1 VHGVTLVERAAAETL
16 PADHGSPDVNLS
28 DAVPVAP
35 ARSRPVMPDLAL
47 VLLRWTLKKS
57 RRRLARHWDDT
68 TRHPRTPWLPGDP
81 QSVGQCGVSSAWLMP
96 RLRRSRRSQARYC
109 FGDISF
115 GADKDVAEFHCW
127 VEIGDEASPRRLV
140 IDLTFDQ
147 FDQFSRFEKLR
158 DRSVLCEYYGDLTD
172 RSIEYKAKSRR
183 SLEEL
188 RGDSVWDRYKALDQA
203 TSPVWRKA
211 FRSLHQAMAVRSRS
225 VTTQQQTS
233 SGAAG
238 SESAGSTAA

>member
-1 VHGVTLVERAAAETL
+1 MTLVERAAAEL
-16 PADHGSPDVNLS
+16 SPADHGSPETDLS
-28 DAVPVAP
+28 DAEP
-35 ARSRPVMPDLAL
+35 AALSHSRPAVSGLRL
-47 VLLRWTLKKS
+47 GLLRWTLKK
-57 RRRLARHWDDT
+57 RRHRLARHWNDT
-68 TRHPRTPWLPGDP
+68 TRHPRTPRLPGDP
-81 QSVGQCGVSSAWLMP
+81 LSVGQCGVSSAWLMP
-96 RLRRSRRSQARYC
+96 RLRRSWRSQARYC
-109 FGDISF
+109 FGDVRF
-115 GADKDVAEFHCW
+115 GADKEIAAFHCW

-147 FDQFSRFEKLR
+147 FDQFSRFEKLSNR
-158 DRSVLCEYYGDLTD
+158 PVLCEYYGDLTNW
-172 RSIEYKAKSRR
+172 SIEYKANSRR

-188 RGDSVWDRYKALDQA
+188 RGDSVWDRYTALDQA

-238 SESAGSTAA
+238 SESVGSTAA

>member
-1 VHGVTLVERAAAETL
+1 MTLIERAAAEPS

-28 DAVPVAP
+28 NETPAAP
-35 ARSRPVMPDLAL
+35 SSSRPLVSDLGL
-47 VLLRWTLKKS
+47 GLLRWTLKKS
-57 RRRLARHWDDT
+57 RRRLARHWNDT
-68 TRHPRTPWLPGDP
+68 TRHPRTPRLPGEP
-81 QSVGQCGVSSAWLMP
+81 PSVGQCGVSSAWLMP
-96 RLRRSRRSQARYC
+96 RLRRSWRSQARYC
-109 FGDISF
+109 FGDIWF
-115 GADKDVAEFHCW
+115 GSDKDVAEFHCW

-147 FDQFSRFEKLR
+147 FDQFSRFETLR
-158 DRSVLCEYYGDLTD
+158 DSSVLCEYYGDLTD
-172 RSIEYKAKSRR
+172 RSIEYKANSRR

-233 SGAAG
+233 SGVVAD